1 MYVYIYINDQSIDI
15 SKFQVLIQSLLLYEL
30 LQ

>member
-1 MYVYIYINDQSIDI
+1 MYVYIYINDQSTDI
-15 SKFQVLIQSLLLYEL
+15 SEFQVLIQLLLLYEL

>member
-1 MYVYIYINDQSIDI
+1 MYVYICINDQFIGI
-15 SKFQVLIQSLLLYEL
+15 SKFQVLIQLLLLYEL

>member
-15 SKFQVLIQSLLLYEL
+15 SKFQVLIQLLLLYEL

>member
-1 MYVYIYINDQSIDI
+1 MYVYIYINDQSIGI
-15 SKFQVLIQSLLLYEL
+15 SKFQVLIQLLLLYEL